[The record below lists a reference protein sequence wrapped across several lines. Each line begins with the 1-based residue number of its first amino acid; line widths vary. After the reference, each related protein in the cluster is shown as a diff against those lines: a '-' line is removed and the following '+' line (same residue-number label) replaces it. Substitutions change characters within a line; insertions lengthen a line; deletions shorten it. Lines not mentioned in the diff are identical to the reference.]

1 MIMREKLTKGLEDKK
16 AKRICT
22 GLNNDEM
29 MDNQKLNVAVIG
41 SGSWGSTVV
50 RIIGKNVLQHSCFHD
65 TVKLY
70 VHESIVNGRKLSHII
85 NNDRENIKY
94 LPGYKFPENI
104 RAVPDVIEAALES
117 DILVF
122 VVPHQYI
129 YETCKPL
136 IGKVKPQAFGISLIK
151 GVSVKTD
158 GTLQLISD
166 LIKDMLGI
174 NMSVLMGAN
183 LAKEIAAEQIS
194 ETTVG
199 YTNEENGILLKKLF
213 HTEYFHITLCSD
225 VPTVELCGALKN
237 IVACGV
243 GFADG
248 LKCGEN
254 TKAAVI
260 RLGLLEM
267 IRFIKYFYPS
277 SKLCTFLES
286 CGVADLVTSC
296 YGGRNRKVAE
306 ALVNSGKTIE
316 ELEEELLQGQKLQ
329 GPQTAET
336 VMTVLKHQGLEN
348 LFPLFTKIHKICAG
362 ESEPYEL
369 INTVQK
375 YPQTMAYAI

>member
-1 MIMREKLTKGLEDKK
+1 M
-16 AKRICT
+16 KRICS
-22 GLNNDEM
+22 GLSNDEITM
-29 MDNQKLNVAVIG
+29 NHQKLNVAVIG

-50 RIIGKNVLQHSCFHD
+50 RIIGKNVLQHSCFND
-65 TVKLY
+65 IVKLY
-70 VHESIVNGRKLSHII
+70 VHETIVNGRKLSHII
-85 NNDRENIKY
+85 NNDRENLKY

-104 RAVPDVIEAALES
+104 KAFPDVTEAAADS

-136 IGKVKPQAFGISLIK
+136 IGKIKPKAFGISLIK
-151 GVSVKTD
+151 GVTSKSD
-158 GTLQLISD
+158 CTLQLISD

-174 NMSVLMGAN
+174 NVSVLMGAN

-194 ETTVG
+194 ETTIGCV
-199 YTNEENGILLKKLF
+199 NEENGIIFKKLF
-213 HTEYFHITLCSD
+213 HTEYFHITLCTD

-316 ELEEELLQGQKLQ
+316 ELETELLQGQKLQ

-336 VMTVLKHQGLEN
+336 VMIVLKHQGLEN
-348 LFPLFTKIHKICAG
+348 HFPLFTTIHKICTG
-362 ESEPYEL
+362 EKQPSEL
-369 INTVQK
+369 IDTAQK
-375 YPQTMAYAI
+375 YPKTMAYAI